1 MDKRIIRLAEAKN
14 LSGLS
19 RSSIYALMNEGK
31 FPQKVSIGSRA
42 IGWVENEIQDWIEER
57 VSTRPSKGVN

>member
-1 MDKRIIRLAEAKN
+1 MDKRIIRLTEAKN

-19 RSSIYALMNEGK
+19 RSSIYSLMNEGK
-31 FPQKVSIGSRA
+31 FPQKVNIGSRA